1 MSYRVQLWTILNSG
15 WGKSQAV
22 QPQIQKLPTDLP
34 VFASAI
40 FIAAQK
46 VCEKLVNQGYEAYVV
61 GGSVRDVLIDLTVIP
76 KDLDISTSAPV
87 HEILRIF
94 PKSEFAGVSFGV
106 CRVKSKGYL
115 FEVASFR
122 KEGIYSNRRHPDTVE
137 IGTFFEDSMR
147 RDFTV
152 NAIYLNSRTF
162 EIIDFHNGF
171 SDICARQM
179 RCVGNASER
188 LFEDPLRIIRL
199 FRFAAGMNFKIDN
212 STLEAAKLQA
222 PGLALLSRERILM
235 EWAKIKPGG
244 FCNCMNQ
251 LLTHIPINFLIGV
264 QTSEVLFV
272 KFNPSEKLS
281 RNFDQLHIEL
291 PASAFFLFLT
301 QNIAV
306 NSDKNLLTD
315 AYIAFLKWP
324 ISQTD
329 TAFLNVISAFYFEK
343 FSDPLKSK
351 SSDTPIVLQDLFFA
365 SQCFFWITILNSVN
379 AVRAD
384 WVAGVVCTFA
394 TKLNS
399 SPFMQQWVPILLN
412 LNSSS
417 LEQSWKDHVLN
428 TINEGPIAT
437 STTAEFQA
445 FVQHEK
451 LPLPTLGAL
460 VSLQQ
465 TVCYFK
471 NMGLTSPETD
481 AALAT
486 KNTQALVPWAQE
498 ILKLKGLKLG

>member
-1 MSYRVQLWTILNSG
+1 MSDKVQLWTILNSG

-22 QPQIQKLPTDLP
+22 QPQIQKLPTDIA
-34 VFASAI
+34 VFTSAI
-40 FIAAQK
+40 FGAAQK
-46 VCEKLVNQGYEAYVV
+46 VCEKLVNCGFEAYIV

-76 KDLDISTSAPV
+76 KDFDISTIAPV
-87 HEILRIF
+87 DEILRIF
-94 PKSEFAGVSFGV
+94 PKSGFAGVSFGV
-106 CRVKSKGYL
+106 CRVKSKGFL

-137 IGTFFEDSMR
+137 IGTFYEDSMR

-152 NAIYLNSRTF
+152 NAIYLNPLTF

-171 SDICARQM
+171 SDICAKQM
-179 RCVGNASER
+179 RCVGNASDR
-188 LFEDPLRIIRL
+188 LFEDPLRIVRL
-199 FRFAAGMNFKIDN
+199 FRFAAGMNFKIDS

-222 PGLALLSRERILM
+222 PGLSLLSRERILM
-235 EWAKIKPGG
+235 EWAKIKPG
-244 FCNCMNQ
+244 FFHNCICQ
-251 LLTHIPINFLIGV
+251 LVTHIPLNYLLDMPLKTEWF
-264 QTSEVLFV
+264 F
-272 KFNPSEKLS
+272 KFEKCDS
-281 RNFDQLHIEL
+281 TNAVFEQLHIEL

-301 QNIAV
+301 LNTAV
-306 NSDKNLLTD
+306 NSEKNLLTD
-315 AYIAFLKWP
+315 AYNALLKWP
-324 ISQTD
+324 LSQTD
-329 TAFLNVISAFYFEK
+329 TAFLDIISAFYFGK
-343 FSDPLKSK
+343 FSAPLKSK
-351 SSDTPIVLQDLFFA
+351 SSDTPIVLQNLSFA

-399 SPFMQQWVPILLN
+399 NPFMQQWVPILFN

-428 TINEGPIAT
+428 SIDEGPIAT
-437 STTAEFQA
+437 WTTAEFQA

-471 NMGLTSPETD
+471 NRGLTSPETD